1 MGQLSIPPPC
11 LSSQFCGLSRDK
23 PRSNG
28 NLWAGPRGIP
38 GHTVS
43 SHFLKHTQ
51 IKKINPAKVVSM
63 VFQSHLLHS
72 HHQSHRRR
80 LPSTFFRLCPLLRK
94 NLNPTKRFPMSTR
107 LIPCLQKNLQL
118 KTRRFPM
125 SPCLIPCLQKS
136 PRLKMRPRKNL

>member
-1 MGQLSIPPPC
+1 MGQLSIPPTF

-51 IKKINPAKVVSM
+51 IKKINTAKVVSM

-72 HHQSHRRR
+72 HHQSHSRR
-80 LPSTFFRLCPLLRK
+80 LRTTFFRLSALLRET
-94 NLNPTKRFPMSTR
+94 LDPTRA
-107 LIPCLQKNLQL
+107 L
-118 KTRRFPM
+118 PM
-125 SPCLIPCLQKS
+125 SPCHIP
-136 PRLKMRPRKNL
+136 